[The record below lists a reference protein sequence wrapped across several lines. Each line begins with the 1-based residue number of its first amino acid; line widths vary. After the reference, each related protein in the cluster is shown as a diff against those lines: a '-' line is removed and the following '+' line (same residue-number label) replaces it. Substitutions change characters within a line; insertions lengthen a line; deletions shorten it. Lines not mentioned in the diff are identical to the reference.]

1 VGNARVERLL
11 LAVVLMLFAILLTLV
26 GGGTI
31 GLVIGGVALVLAL
44 LLPLSRS

>member
-11 LAVVLMLFAILLTLV
+11 LAIVLMLFAILLTLL
-26 GGGTI
+26 GGGII
-31 GLVIGGVALVLAL
+31 GLIIGGVALVLAL

>member
-11 LAVVLMLFAILLTLV
+11 LAVVLMLFAILLTLL
-26 GGGTI
+26 GGGPI
-31 GLVIGGVALVLAL
+31 GLIIGGVALVLAL